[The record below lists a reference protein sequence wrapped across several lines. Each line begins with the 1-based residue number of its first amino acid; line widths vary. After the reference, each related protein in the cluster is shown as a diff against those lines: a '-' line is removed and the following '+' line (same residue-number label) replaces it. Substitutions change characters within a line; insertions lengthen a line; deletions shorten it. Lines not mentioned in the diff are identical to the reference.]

1 MNRTIISTLWAF
13 CLLLTASVAAHE
25 PGGEIREAQPGKAA
39 VQLKFNLKPGD
50 KYLFSSVVKQEIV
63 QEAMGQQ
70 ITTTQDI
77 STEYIYTIKDKEN
90 GVTEID
96 VLMNAIKMD
105 TDVGGMQRIT
115 FDSNNPEASTSE
127 LKVMSNVVGKSFQ
140 LYINEDGSVQK
151 VVGFAEIFG
160 TMDGPEAEILK
171 QSFGDSSLVQS
182 MNQISNIYPGK
193 AVEVGDTWVKTF
205 SGSIANLLHSE
216 ANSDF
221 TLSGL
226 EGDIAVIDVDAQL
239 IFSKFTGEGGNPMLQ
254 AAEFEMSGA
263 QRGTIEVDV
272 KSGLPIVSKLTQDI
286 RGSMNIQG
294 MEIPMSIVSNITTTG
309 KKL

>member
-1 MNRTIISTLWAF
+1 MNRTITFILWAF
-13 CLLLTASVAAHE
+13 CLLLTTSVIAHE
-25 PGGEIREAQPGKAA
+25 PKEEIKKAQSEIAA

-77 STEYIYTIKDKEN
+77 STEYIYTIKARDN
-90 GVTEID
+90 GVTEIE
-96 VLMNAIKMD
+96 VLMNALKMD

-115 FDSNNPEASTSE
+115 FDSNDPDAGTSE
-127 LKVMSNVVGKSFQ
+127 LKAMSGLIGKSFQ

-151 VVGFAEIFG
+151 VVGFAEIF
-160 TMDGPEAEILK
+160 DGMEGPQKEILK
-171 QSFGDSSLVQS
+171 QSFGDSSLIQS
-182 MNQISNIYPGK
+182 MNQISNIYPNK
-193 AVEVGDTWVKTF
+193 AVSIGDTWGKTF
-205 SGSIANLLHSE
+205 SGSIANLLHSD

-226 EGDIAVIDVDAQL
+226 EGDIAVLDVDAQL
-239 IFSKFTGEGGNPMLQ
+239 TFSKFTGEGGNPILQ
-254 AAEFEMSGA
+254 AAEFDMSGT
-263 QRGTIEVDV
+263 QRGTIEVEV
-272 KSGLPIVSKLTQDI
+272 KSGLPVLSKLKQDI
-286 RGSMNIQG
+286 TGSMSIQG
-294 MEIPMSIVSNITTTG
+294 MEIPMSIVSDITTTG